1 MPVKPVTSP
10 QQHLFVSINDFSGHE
25 QDMRWA
31 IKQALGT
38 AVPYRIF
45 QDQAKRFEQHY
56 FVTIESLLL
65 SAGAILDVS
74 PSPQQGTTINP
85 EILIQL
91 GICFAMGKQ
100 FWLPCV
106 VNPNLDQDQL
116 FKWLKGY
123 YSLYHSYG
131 QLADNFKVEPSP
143 TELQG
148 QRRSERKAAYNH
160 RKSRSFSVFGANT
173 DTQRFMNSFVAHTD
187 WKYLFNRRL
196 DSKQILQS
204 LVEEVGDRAFCIFNL
219 GAAQET
225 ELYIETHVALGI
237 SIGLGIPFLILQPH
251 GYALPSILSGYDG
264 VIKYQQFTELES
276 KLRKYAVD
284 FLTPDIFTWSGSTYS
299 QLVSRAEE
307 QLELVE
313 EEKDL
318 DKVEE
323 FLTAITTS
331 TDNLPKSAY
340 AALGDLYREKF
351 YKFSDHEIELLKRA
365 KNYYEEAP
373 KLARCQDGAAVI
385 NKQIELIEL
394 LQEKKFRSIYQL
406 IRLLGEE
413 ITSENY
419 AALRNF
425 LLREVGRLVQNEE
438 HLHAINLLSTMQLHD
453 KSAEINEM
461 IEKILEER
469 PNIYRE
475 AFQDAQNY
483 IKEIEVQEATL
494 TQELSELKTT
504 AETKILHLSQQVAQ
518 SEAEVAQLLEQ
529 ITQIEEEKH
538 TLSVRLES
546 AKRQNQEL
554 ATNLAQYETQLDS
567 VRSEHEKLI
576 LTNEQ
581 LTTQGGV
588 LRNQFEAE
596 RQFSGRTVL
605 VNFGLGWALY
615 TTLGGEPSVER
626 DGSLITPNEG
636 FEIIDEDV
644 VYHAGTAIKFTNWQL
659 SEPD

>member
-1 MPVKPVTSP
+1 MPTKPVSST
-10 QQHLFVSINDFSGHE
+10 QQNLFVSINDFSGHE

-31 IKQALGT
+31 IKKALGT
-38 AVPYRIF
+38 TVPYRIF
-45 QDQAKRFEQHY
+45 QDQAKRFEQRY
-56 FVTIESLLL
+56 FVTIESLLF

-74 PSPQQGTTINP
+74 PSPQQGATINP

-116 FKWLKGY
+116 FKWLQGY
-123 YSLYHSYG
+123 YNLYPSYG
-131 QLADNFKVEPSP
+131 QLADNFKVELSP

-160 RKSRSFSVFGANT
+160 RKSRSFSVFGANA
-173 DTQRFMNSFVAHTD
+173 DTQCFMNSFVANTD

-196 DSKQILQS
+196 NSKQILQS

-219 GAAQET
+219 GADQET

-237 SIGLGIPFLILQPH
+237 SIGLGVPFLILQPS

-264 VIKYQQFTELES
+264 VIKYRQFTELES
-276 KLRKYAVD
+276 ELRKYAVD
-284 FLTPDIFTWSGSTYS
+284 FLTPDIFTWPGSTYS

-313 EEKDL
+313 DEKEL

-331 TDNLPKSAY
+331 TDNLPQSAY

-365 KNYYEEAP
+365 KDYYEEAP
-373 KLARCQDGAAVI
+373 RLARCQDGATVV

-419 AALRNF
+419 AALKNF
-425 LLREVGRLVQNEE
+425 LLREVGKLVQKEE

-453 KSAEINEM
+453 ESAEINEM
-461 IEKILEER
+461 IEKILEKR

-483 IKEIEVQEATL
+483 IKEIEAQEANL
-494 TQELSELKTT
+494 TQKLSELKTISK
-504 AETKILHLSQQVAQ
+504 TKILHLSQQAKQ
-518 SEAEVAQLLEQ
+518 SEAEVAKLSEQ
-529 ITQIEEEKH
+529 IAQTKEEKH

-546 AKRQNQEL
+546 AMHQNQQL

-567 VRSEHEKLI
+567 VRSEHEKLM

-581 LTTQGGV
+581 LTTRGGV
-588 LRNQFEAE
+588 LRDQFEAE

-605 VNFGLGWALY
+605 VNFGIGWALY
-615 TTLGGEPSVER
+615 TTLGGEPNVKR
-626 DGSLITPNEG
+626 DGHRITPNEG
-636 FEIIDEDV
+636 FEITDGDIIF
-644 VYHAGTAIKFTNWQL
+644 HAGTPIQFT
-659 SEPD
+659 SRRAKAS

>member
-1 MPVKPVTSP
+1 
-10 QQHLFVSINDFSGHE
+10 
-25 QDMRWA
+25 
-31 IKQALGT
+31 
-38 AVPYRIF
+38 
-45 QDQAKRFEQHY
+45 
-56 FVTIESLLL
+56 
-65 SAGAILDVS
+65 
-74 PSPQQGTTINP
+74 
-85 EILIQL
+85 
-91 GICFAMGKQ
+91 
-100 FWLPCV
+100 
-106 VNPNLDQDQL
+106 
-116 FKWLKGY
+116 
-123 YSLYHSYG
+123 
-131 QLADNFKVEPSP
+131 
-143 TELQG
+143 
-148 QRRSERKAAYNH
+148 
-160 RKSRSFSVFGANT
+160 
-173 DTQRFMNSFVAHTD
+173 
-187 WKYLFNRRL
+187 
-196 DSKQILQS
+196 
-204 LVEEVGDRAFCIFNL
+204 
-219 GAAQET
+219 
-225 ELYIETHVALGI
+225 
-237 SIGLGIPFLILQPH
+237 
-251 GYALPSILSGYDG
+251 
-264 VIKYQQFTELES
+264 
-276 KLRKYAVD
+276 
-284 FLTPDIFTWSGSTYS
+284 
-299 QLVSRAEE
+299 
-307 QLELVE
+307 
-313 EEKDL
+313 
-318 DKVEE
+318 
-323 FLTAITTS
+323 
-331 TDNLPKSAY
+331 
-340 AALGDLYREKF
+340 
-351 YKFSDHEIELLKRA
+351 
-365 KNYYEEAP
+365 
-373 KLARCQDGAAVI
+373 
-385 NKQIELIEL
+385 
-394 LQEKKFRSIYQL
+394 
-406 IRLLGEE
+406 
-413 ITSENY
+413 
-419 AALRNF
+419 
-425 LLREVGRLVQNEE
+425 
-438 HLHAINLLSTMQLHD
+438 MQLHD